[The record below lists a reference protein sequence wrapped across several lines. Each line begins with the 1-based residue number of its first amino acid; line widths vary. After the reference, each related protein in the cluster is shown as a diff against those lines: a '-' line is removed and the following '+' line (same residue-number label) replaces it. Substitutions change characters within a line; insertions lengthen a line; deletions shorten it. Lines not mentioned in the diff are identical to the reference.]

1 MASASPS
8 SSTAM
13 SPTSP
18 SPPKQSEEEQ
28 DIPAPSDG
36 DEEEEEE
43 EEEPQLKYERVGGDI
58 AKVVRGDLVSTF
70 CVGSK
75 VIVYT
80 IPSSELKIDVF
91 QAIGSH
97 NGKIYLFDLKG
108 NELRRVK
115 AHTASISDLSLDKTS
130 DYLASASIDG
140 IKHV

>member
-1 MASASPS
+1 MAPS
-8 SSTAM
+8 S
-13 SPTSP
+13 PP
-18 SPPKQSEEEQ
+18 PPKQPEEEP
-28 DIPAPSDG
+28 DDPASSDQEG
-36 DEEEEEE
+36 EEEEEE

-75 VIVYT
+75 VIVHRL
-80 IPSSELKIDVF
+80 PHLNSLKADDF
-91 QAIGSH
+91 SQAIGSH

-140 IKHV
+140 RTHGRWSD